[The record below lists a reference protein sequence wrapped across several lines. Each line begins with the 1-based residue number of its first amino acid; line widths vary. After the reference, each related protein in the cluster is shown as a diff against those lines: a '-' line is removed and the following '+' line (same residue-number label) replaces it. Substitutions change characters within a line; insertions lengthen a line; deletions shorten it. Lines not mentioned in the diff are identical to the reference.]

1 MTAVDTTSKFVEVL
15 SRGTV
20 HSCSVANQNQFSF
33 FYLAFFVVVL
43 TIIDAVM
50 KFDDNI
56 EFNFLQRKLQFF
68 SIHSN
73 FLS

>member
-1 MTAVDTTSKFVEVL
+1 MTVVDTTSKFVEVL

-50 KFDDNI
+50 KCNDNI
-56 EFNFLQRKLQFF
+56 KIELFTEQTILFDT
-68 SIHSN
+68 
-73 FLS
+73 